1 MGFSARTRYLM
12 VTGAIIIAS
21 LIQLVR
27 GYRPLIVIVGLVT
40 FLIVGNALVYLS
52 GAKERKILRQRK
64 RDYYAGK
71 S

>member
-1 MGFSARTRYLM
+1 MEFSARTRYLM

-52 GAKERKILRQRK
+52 GAKERRILRQRK

>member
-21 LIQLVR
+21 LIQLAR

-52 GAKERKILRQRK
+52 GAQERRILQQRK

>member
-1 MGFSARTRYLM
+1 M

-27 GYRPLIVIVGLVT
+27 GYRLLIVIVGLVT